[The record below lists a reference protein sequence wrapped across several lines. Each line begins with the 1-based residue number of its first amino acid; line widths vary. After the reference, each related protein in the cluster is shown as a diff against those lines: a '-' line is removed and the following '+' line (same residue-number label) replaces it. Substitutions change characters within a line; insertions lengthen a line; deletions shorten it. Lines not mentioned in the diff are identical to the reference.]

1 MTSPPRSMLFLML
14 LLVAGGTA
22 GRAWS
27 ADTPQATSLFG
38 QPLYT
43 PAPSPEALAKYQAA
57 KDDYEADSGN
67 ADKLIWYGRRA
78 AYAGRFDEAIRIYSV
93 GVRKFP
99 QDARILRHRGHR
111 YITTRQFDK
120 AIADFEKAYG
130 LIAGKK
136 DEIEPDGAPNARNI
150 PLTTLGSNIR
160 YHLGLAYY
168 LKHDWKKALRFYGE
182 EIRLA
187 DNDDRRIAADYWY
200 YQILRRMGD
209 DKKAAAFLKTVPEK
223 PDLIENETYWRAL
236 RLDKGEITEAEATKD
251 GAKDPAGVAVAYG
264 AANYHLI
271 RGDKSGAFQR
281 LNAIVDDTAG
291 WAGFGYI
298 AAESDLAFYKARATK

>member
-1 MTSPPRSMLFLML
+1 MTPRPMMILALFLA
-14 LLVAGGTA
+14 VCGAYD
-22 GRAWS
+22 RA
-27 ADTPQATSLFG
+27 AAAEKPQAVSLFG

-43 PAPSPEALAKYQAA
+43 PAPSPEALAKYEAA
-57 KDDYEADSGN
+57 KKDYEADPGN

-78 AYAGRFDEAIRIYSV
+78 AYAGDFQEAIRIFSE
-93 GVRKFP
+93 GVKKFP
-99 QDARILRHRGHR
+99 ADARILRHRGHR

-120 AIADFEKAYG
+120 AIADFEKAYA

-182 EIRLA
+182 EVKLA
-187 DNDDRRIAADYWY
+187 DNDDRRIAANYWY
-200 YQILRRMGD
+200 YQILRRMGEEE
-209 DKKAAAFLKTVPEK
+209 KAANFLKTVPEK
-223 PDLIENETYWRAL
+223 PELIENETYWRAL
-236 RLDKGEITEAEATKD
+236 RMDKGEITEAEAMKD
-251 GAKDPAGVAVAYG
+251 GANSPAGVAVAYG
-264 AANYHLI
+264 VANYHLI
-271 RGDKSGAFQR
+271 NGDKAGAFER
-281 LNAIVDDTAG
+281 MGAIVDNTPG

-298 AAESDLAFYKARATK
+298 AAESDLAFYKARKTK